1 MPLNSGFAGGAN
13 AVRVANA
20 LANVAAMACTRPVP
34 QIGLTIDLADNN
46 LRYMRTEAPLLAPIF
61 RSDGQARLLAELL
74 LTGDELSLS
83 DLATRV
89 DLAYATVHREG
100 ERLLDAGILRERQV
114 GRSRLVRANP
124 DSPLVEP
131 LRQILLVSAGPK
143 VLLTEALRPVEGIT
157 AAFIYGSFAAR
168 MSGIPGPPPQD
179 VDLMVVGAPDVDAVH
194 DACDTV
200 QEQIGR
206 PVNPTILSPTEARK
220 RTGFLTEVA
229 ASPTVLL
236 IGELP
241 W

>member
-1 MPLNSGFAGGAN
+1 MGAN
-13 AVRVANA
+13 TPSPASTPGWVWDLSVSIAQLTLRAHE
-20 LANVAAMACTRPVP
+20 LGAA
-34 QIGLTIDLADNN
+34 
-46 LRYMRTEAPLLAPIF
+46 
-61 RSDGQARLLAELL
+61 AEW
-74 LTGDELSLS
+74 
-83 DLATRV
+83 
-89 DLAYATVHREG
+89 
-100 ERLLDAGILRERQV
+100 LLDAGILRERQV

-143 VLLTEALRPVEGIT
+143 VLLTEALRPLEGIT

-179 VDLMVVGAPDVDAVH
+179 VDLMAVGSPDVDAVH
-194 DACDTV
+194 DAFDTV